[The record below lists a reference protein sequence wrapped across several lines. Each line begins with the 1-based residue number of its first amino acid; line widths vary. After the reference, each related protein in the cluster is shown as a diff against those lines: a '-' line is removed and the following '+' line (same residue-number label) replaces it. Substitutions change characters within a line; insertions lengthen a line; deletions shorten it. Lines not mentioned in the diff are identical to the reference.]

1 MTAYLF
7 RIILDVTIKA
17 KSQEEAQEIANN
29 FGWNDMDVEVW
40 SGETLYKGIDEGVDE
55 TQFMGIDEEEDE

>member
-1 MTAYLF
+1 MTAYLY

-17 KSQEEAQEIANN
+17 ESQEDAEEIANN

-40 SGETLYKGIDEGVDE
+40 SGETQYKGIDDMEG
-55 TQFMGIDEEEDE
+55 EE

>member
-7 RIILDVTIKA
+7 RITLDVTIKA
-17 KSQEEAQEIANN
+17 KSQKEAEKIANN

-40 SGETLYKGIDEGVDE
+40 SGETQYKGIDD
-55 TQFMGIDEEEDE
+55 MAEDD

>member
-17 KSQEEAQEIANN
+17 ESQEEAQEIANN
-29 FGWNDMDVEVW
+29 FGWNDIDVEVW
-40 SGETLYKGIDEGVDE
+40 SGETQYKGIDEGVDE